1 MQWSSVPGV
10 AAVLDLLCPPRCVV
24 CGAEAARGP
33 AVCGGCARV
42 LAAGLAR
49 CTTCGEE
56 RHAGRCRRGYRGD
69 GIVVLSDYVDDVRTA
84 VLRAKRPTGE
94 PLAAG
99 LGELLVAKHRDVLL
113 GWRLDGVVPVPMHWL
128 RRMVRG
134 TSAADEIATGDRAD
148 PRHSA
153 PSPPPPPPGD
163 AAAERGAGRRTPGE
177 RPRGVSAA
185 RPTGRPAAAARGR
198 RLHHRSHARRVPED
212 SGGGRSL
219 RRLRCRD
226 RPRRRSAAGRPRVSL
241 TDRRPRGAST
251 MSAPTPL
258 RIGTR
263 GSALARTQ
271 TEQVASRLREAG
283 VAVTVE
289 VISTLGDRRHDLPV
303 ARLGGDGVFVRELE
317 QALLD
322 GRIDAAVHSLK
333 DLPTAETP
341 GLLLAAIP
349 ERASP
354 FDAVVGR
361 SAPRLAELPR
371 GATVG
376 TSSIRRVAQL
386 RAIRPDLDIVPLRG
400 NVDSRL
406 RRLDAGDFDAVIL
419 AAAGLERLGLAARI
433 TEVLR
438 PPAFWPAVSQGA
450 LAIQTRADDAASRRA
465 VGVVDDA
472 ATRAA
477 VVAERRM
484 LAGLAGG
491 CLAPIGGW
499 ARIEAEEL
507 VLGGRVFD
515 VEEGP
520 EPRSSPAA
528 ELRRAWSVDRD
539 DVSTSAEAL
548 GSAVAGLLVAQ
559 GANRLIERVRAKDA

>member
-1 MQWSSVPGV
+1 
-10 AAVLDLLCPPRCVV
+10 
-24 CGAEAARGP
+24 
-33 AVCGGCARV
+33 
-42 LAAGLAR
+42 
-49 CTTCGEE
+49 
-56 RHAGRCRRGYRGD
+56 
-69 GIVVLSDYVDDVRTA
+69 
-84 VLRAKRPTGE
+84 
-94 PLAAG
+94 
-99 LGELLVAKHRDVLL
+99 
-113 GWRLDGVVPVPMHWL
+113 
-128 RRMVRG
+128 
-134 TSAADEIATGDRAD
+134 
-148 PRHSA
+148 
-153 PSPPPPPPGD
+153 
-163 AAAERGAGRRTPGE
+163 
-177 RPRGVSAA
+177 
-185 RPTGRPAAAARGR
+185 
-198 RLHHRSHARRVPED
+198 
-212 SGGGRSL
+212 
-219 RRLRCRD
+219 
-226 RPRRRSAAGRPRVSL
+226 
-241 TDRRPRGAST
+241 
-251 MSAPTPL
+251 MSAPPPL
-258 RIGTR
+258 RVGTR

-271 TEQVASRLREAG
+271 TEQVAARLRAAG
-283 VAVTVE
+283 VVVTVE

-341 GLLLAAIP
+341 GLVLAAIP

-361 SAPRLAELPR
+361 SAPRLAELPH

-386 RAIRPDLDIVPLRG
+386 RAIRPDLVIVPLRG

-406 RRLDAGDFDAVIL
+406 RRLDAGELDAVIL

-433 TEVLR
+433 TEILR

-450 LAIQTRADDAASRRA
+450 LAIQARAADAVSRRSVA
-465 VGVVDDA
+465 AVDDT

-477 VVAERRM
+477 VMAERRM

-499 ARIEAEEL
+499 ARIEEEEL

-515 VEEGP
+515 VEAGP
-520 EPRSSPAA
+520 EPLPTPAA
-528 ELRRAWSVDRD
+528 ELRRPWSVDGD

-548 GSAVAGLLVAQ
+548 GGAVAGLLVAQ
-559 GANRLIERVRAKDA
+559 GANRLIERVRARDT

>member
-1 MQWSSVPGV
+1 
-10 AAVLDLLCPPRCVV
+10 
-24 CGAEAARGP
+24 
-33 AVCGGCARV
+33 
-42 LAAGLAR
+42 
-49 CTTCGEE
+49 
-56 RHAGRCRRGYRGD
+56 
-69 GIVVLSDYVDDVRTA
+69 
-84 VLRAKRPTGE
+84 
-94 PLAAG
+94 
-99 LGELLVAKHRDVLL
+99 
-113 GWRLDGVVPVPMHWL
+113 
-128 RRMVRG
+128 
-134 TSAADEIATGDRAD
+134 
-148 PRHSA
+148 
-153 PSPPPPPPGD
+153 
-163 AAAERGAGRRTPGE
+163 
-177 RPRGVSAA
+177 
-185 RPTGRPAAAARGR
+185 
-198 RLHHRSHARRVPED
+198 
-212 SGGGRSL
+212 
-219 RRLRCRD
+219 
-226 RPRRRSAAGRPRVSL
+226 
-241 TDRRPRGAST
+241 

-361 SAPRLAELPR
+361 SAPRLAELPH

-386 RAIRPDLDIVPLRG
+386 RSIRPDLDIVPLRG

-406 RRLDAGDFDAVIL
+406 RRLDAGDFHAVIL
-419 AAAGLERLGLAARI
+419 AAAGLERLGLADRI
-433 TEVLR
+433 TEILR

-477 VVAERRM
+477 VAAERRM

-499 ARIEAEEL
+499 ARIEADEL

-515 VEEGP
+515 IEAAP
-520 EPRSSPAA
+520 EPRPSPAA
-528 ELRRAWSVDRD
+528 ELRRPWSVDGD
-539 DVSTSAEAL
+539 EVSTSAEAL
-548 GSAVAGLLVAQ
+548 GSAVAELLIAQ
-559 GANRLIERVRAKDA
+559 GANRLIERVRGKDA

>member
-1 MQWSSVPGV
+1 
-10 AAVLDLLCPPRCVV
+10 
-24 CGAEAARGP
+24 
-33 AVCGGCARV
+33 
-42 LAAGLAR
+42 
-49 CTTCGEE
+49 
-56 RHAGRCRRGYRGD
+56 
-69 GIVVLSDYVDDVRTA
+69 
-84 VLRAKRPTGE
+84 
-94 PLAAG
+94 
-99 LGELLVAKHRDVLL
+99 
-113 GWRLDGVVPVPMHWL
+113 
-128 RRMVRG
+128 
-134 TSAADEIATGDRAD
+134 
-148 PRHSA
+148 
-153 PSPPPPPPGD
+153 
-163 AAAERGAGRRTPGE
+163 
-177 RPRGVSAA
+177 
-185 RPTGRPAAAARGR
+185 
-198 RLHHRSHARRVPED
+198 
-212 SGGGRSL
+212 
-219 RRLRCRD
+219 
-226 RPRRRSAAGRPRVSL
+226 
-241 TDRRPRGAST
+241 

-386 RAIRPDLDIVPLRG
+386 RAIRPDLD
-400 NVDSRL
+400 VDSRL

-539 DVSTSAEAL
+539 DVSTAAEAL

>member
-1 MQWSSVPGV
+1 
-10 AAVLDLLCPPRCVV
+10 
-24 CGAEAARGP
+24 
-33 AVCGGCARV
+33 
-42 LAAGLAR
+42 
-49 CTTCGEE
+49 
-56 RHAGRCRRGYRGD
+56 
-69 GIVVLSDYVDDVRTA
+69 
-84 VLRAKRPTGE
+84 
-94 PLAAG
+94 
-99 LGELLVAKHRDVLL
+99 
-113 GWRLDGVVPVPMHWL
+113 
-128 RRMVRG
+128 
-134 TSAADEIATGDRAD
+134 
-148 PRHSA
+148 
-153 PSPPPPPPGD
+153 
-163 AAAERGAGRRTPGE
+163 
-177 RPRGVSAA
+177 
-185 RPTGRPAAAARGR
+185 
-198 RLHHRSHARRVPED
+198 
-212 SGGGRSL
+212 
-219 RRLRCRD
+219 
-226 RPRRRSAAGRPRVSL
+226 
-241 TDRRPRGAST
+241 

-271 TEQVASRLREAG
+271 TEQVAKRLREAG

>member
-1 MQWSSVPGV
+1 
-10 AAVLDLLCPPRCVV
+10 
-24 CGAEAARGP
+24 
-33 AVCGGCARV
+33 
-42 LAAGLAR
+42 
-49 CTTCGEE
+49 
-56 RHAGRCRRGYRGD
+56 
-69 GIVVLSDYVDDVRTA
+69 
-84 VLRAKRPTGE
+84 
-94 PLAAG
+94 
-99 LGELLVAKHRDVLL
+99 
-113 GWRLDGVVPVPMHWL
+113 
-128 RRMVRG
+128 
-134 TSAADEIATGDRAD
+134 
-148 PRHSA
+148 
-153 PSPPPPPPGD
+153 
-163 AAAERGAGRRTPGE
+163 
-177 RPRGVSAA
+177 
-185 RPTGRPAAAARGR
+185 
-198 RLHHRSHARRVPED
+198 
-212 SGGGRSL
+212 
-219 RRLRCRD
+219 
-226 RPRRRSAAGRPRVSL
+226 
-241 TDRRPRGAST
+241 

-271 TEQVASRLREAG
+271 TEQVASRLRDAG

-361 SAPRLAELPR
+361 SAPRLAELPH

-386 RAIRPDLDIVPLRG
+386 RSIRPDLDIVPLRG

-419 AAAGLERLGLAARI
+419 AAAGLERLGLADRI
-433 TEVLR
+433 TEILR

-477 VVAERRM
+477 VAAERRM

-515 VEEGP
+515 VEPAP
-520 EPRSSPAA
+520 EPQPNPAA
-528 ELRRAWSVDRD
+528 ELRRPWSVDGGE
-539 DVSTSAEAL
+539 VSTSADAL
-548 GSAVAGLLVAQ
+548 GSAVAELLIAQ
-559 GANRLIERVRAKDA
+559 GANRLIERVRGKDA

>member
-1 MQWSSVPGV
+1 
-10 AAVLDLLCPPRCVV
+10 
-24 CGAEAARGP
+24 
-33 AVCGGCARV
+33 
-42 LAAGLAR
+42 
-49 CTTCGEE
+49 
-56 RHAGRCRRGYRGD
+56 
-69 GIVVLSDYVDDVRTA
+69 
-84 VLRAKRPTGE
+84 
-94 PLAAG
+94 
-99 LGELLVAKHRDVLL
+99 
-113 GWRLDGVVPVPMHWL
+113 
-128 RRMVRG
+128 
-134 TSAADEIATGDRAD
+134 
-148 PRHSA
+148 
-153 PSPPPPPPGD
+153 
-163 AAAERGAGRRTPGE
+163 
-177 RPRGVSAA
+177 
-185 RPTGRPAAAARGR
+185 
-198 RLHHRSHARRVPED
+198 
-212 SGGGRSL
+212 
-219 RRLRCRD
+219 
-226 RPRRRSAAGRPRVSL
+226 
-241 TDRRPRGAST
+241 

-283 VAVTVE
+283 VVVTVE

-354 FDAVVGR
+354 FDAAVGR
-361 SAPRLAELPR
+361 SAPRLAELPH

-386 RAIRPDLDIVPLRG
+386 RSIRPDLDIVPLRG

-406 RRLDAGDFDAVIL
+406 RRLDAGEFDAVIL
-419 AAAGLERLGLAARI
+419 AAAGLERLGLADRI
-433 TEVLR
+433 TEILR

-477 VVAERRM
+477 VAAERRM

-515 VEEGP
+515 VEAAP
-520 EPRSSPAA
+520 EPGPSPAA
-528 ELRRAWSVDRD
+528 ELRRPWSVDND
-539 DVSTSAEAL
+539 EVSTTAEAL
-548 GSAVAGLLVAQ
+548 GSAVAELLIAQ
-559 GANRLIERVRAKDA
+559 GANRLIERVRGKDA

>member
-1 MQWSSVPGV
+1 
-10 AAVLDLLCPPRCVV
+10 
-24 CGAEAARGP
+24 
-33 AVCGGCARV
+33 
-42 LAAGLAR
+42 
-49 CTTCGEE
+49 
-56 RHAGRCRRGYRGD
+56 
-69 GIVVLSDYVDDVRTA
+69 
-84 VLRAKRPTGE
+84 
-94 PLAAG
+94 
-99 LGELLVAKHRDVLL
+99 
-113 GWRLDGVVPVPMHWL
+113 
-128 RRMVRG
+128 
-134 TSAADEIATGDRAD
+134 
-148 PRHSA
+148 
-153 PSPPPPPPGD
+153 
-163 AAAERGAGRRTPGE
+163 
-177 RPRGVSAA
+177 
-185 RPTGRPAAAARGR
+185 
-198 RLHHRSHARRVPED
+198 
-212 SGGGRSL
+212 
-219 RRLRCRD
+219 
-226 RPRRRSAAGRPRVSL
+226 
-241 TDRRPRGAST
+241 

-438 PPAFWPAVSQGA
+438 PPTFWPAVSQGA

-499 ARIEAEEL
+499 ARIGDHGGLTLGGCVLDVDARSGVVSSITAEE
-507 VLGGRVFD
+507 
-515 VEEGP
+515 
-520 EPRSSPAA
+520 SSP
-528 ELRRAWSVDRD
+528 R
-539 DVSTSAEAL
+539 EAL
-548 GSAVAGLLVAQ
+548 RTEAAALGVVVAERLIAQ
-559 GANRLIERVRAKDA
+559 GAETMLTHMRTKIA